1 MFSPRERKGSR
12 YRIESKRREEL
23 RSRNSGG
30 MLLPDDGVLEA
41 QLGGALLDLLLQPGL
56 RSDQVLDELRHPPDG
71 GVAVETLQ
79 TWSQVLRD
87 GQRQVGGAWVQAVHD
102 GQLYNLDLLIV
113 SLSWRVPKEHV
124 GEGKRHAVVT
134 VCTEGERRNA
144 SSIIPEV

>member
-1 MFSPRERKGSR
+1 MNG
-12 YRIESKRREEL
+12 REEK
-23 RSRNSGG
+23 NSGIRDG
-30 MLLPDDGVLEA
+30 SGTSLPDDGVLEA

-71 GVAVETLQ
+71 GVAVQTLQ
-79 TWSQVLRD
+79 TWRQILGD

-102 GQLYNLDLLIV
+102 GQLDNLDILIV
-113 SLSWRVPKEHV
+113 SLSWRGPKEHV
-124 GEGKRHAVVT
+124 GEGKRHTVVT